1 MSHSDCQVLFKA
13 GKALV
18 EKSGLAHYHSQ
29 HFVAV
34 GDKERFDRYWKKEFH
49 LEFGRYMAWVL
60 FSVGAENLA
69 KAACVCNGAVKVH
82 HRPTLGNYVNKHFRK
97 LCCGTGL
104 CGSDEERTLIEG
116 YKKLTDVRNRDAHS
130 YHKDVRDADFPLVK
144 DSFVAALDILMK
156 TMMHGGHPPA
166 KLQD

>member
-1 MSHSDCQVLFKA
+1 MSHSDCQVLFNA

-18 EKSGLAHYHSQ
+18 EKSGLAHYDKQ

-34 GDKERFDRYWKKEFH
+34 ANKDRFDSYWKLKFH

-69 KAACVCNGAVKVH
+69 KAACVCNGVVKVSQK
-82 HRPTLGNYVNKHFRK
+82 PTLGNYVNKHFKK
-97 LCCGTGL
+97 LCYGTSL
-104 CGSDEERTLIEG
+104 CDINEEGTLTQA

-130 YHKDVRDADFPLVK
+130 YRKNVRDADFPLVK
-144 DSFVAALDILMK
+144 DSFVPALNILMK
-156 TMMHGGHPPA
+156 TMLRRGHPPVA
-166 KLQD
+166 FQA